1 MAEMDHLQPPQG
13 QGKRARNTYDKKEK
27 EIFLSILKNSEG
39 GKFWK
44 IIIEGTAKAQTRHDV
59 WLKVTELFNNSTG
72 RRLDFKQ
79 IKAMWLRIKDNT
91 KKKHDSAAVTR
102 QKEFNRSC
110 ALTGGGAPPEI
121 PLVEDGD
128 QVDLNLN
135 DLEPLHTEY
144 NQLVRP
150 EDRIFSVTPGQGTRP
165 PSAPGCPSSSSSGPQ
180 ISPPPP
186 GLAFRFQADSNPFR
200 FPTPGR
206 GRAAPSIRIA
216 STPTRHNRPPLSL
229 TIPGSFQLTPHSSL
243 GSQTPVTGIRSI
255 PSPSLFGSQQ
265 ESELPGAELE
275 PQLDFSSDLSTA
287 ETPPPVS
294 SSANHTGDRQV
305 LIVNENGGHVRVE
318 ADSESP
324 RVARRPNQKKNVN
337 EETANYY
344 SRMREIQEELAAK
357 KMTVLDRK
365 IMLLK
370 RKERNEIL
378 KEKILMRTLRK
389 EGGVTPDTEEDE
401 DDQSDE
407 SDDSNEDR
415 NVVLFVSQL

>member
-1 MAEMDHLQPPQG
+1 M
-13 QGKRARNTYDKKEK
+13 
-27 EIFLSILKNSEG
+27 KNSEG

-44 IIIEGTAKAQTRHDV
+44 IITEGTAKAQTRHDV

-72 RRLDFKQ
+72 WNLDFKQ

-121 PLVEDGD
+121 PPVEDGD

-135 DLEPLHTEY
+135 DLDPLHTAY

-150 EDRIFSVTPGQGTRP
+150 EDRIFPVTPGQGTRP

-186 GLAFRFQADSNPFR
+186 GPAFRFQADSNPFR

-206 GRAAPSIRIA
+206 NPAASSIRIA
-216 STPTRHNRPPLSL
+216 STPTRHNRPPLPL

-255 PSPSLFGSQQ
+255 PSPSLFGSQPV
-265 ESELPGAELE
+265 SELPGAELG
-275 PQLDFSSDLSTA
+275 PQA
-287 ETPPPVS
+287 ETPPSVS
-294 SSANHTGDRQV
+294 PLANPTGGRQV
-305 LIVNENGGHVRVE
+305 LIVHEDGGHVRVE
-318 ADSESP
+318 ADSETP
-324 RVARRPNQKKNVN
+324 RVARRPNQKKNMN
-337 EETANYY
+337 EEAGNYY

-357 KMTVLDRK
+357 KITVLDRK
-365 IMLLK
+365 ILLLK
-370 RKERNEIL
+370 RRERNEML
-378 KEKILMRTLRK
+378 KEKILMRSLRK